1 MVLKLLLSSILLMSL
16 PMTAL
21 PLIVLKIPPL
31 YVILLSLLWILSIYK
46 ALERGFIKKNT
57 VIIIAI
63 LGLFFLINLLTGGS
77 IVSVAL
83 FSIYVLILNSLKEGY
98 GKTIFSSRGKIDKML
113 LYVYIIVISIMVFQF
128 ISYVLF
134 GIVYIIDP
142 QWYLTSSQYGTSLTS
157 PLSGW
162 NRDFRPGAFFSEP
175 SFAGLFI
182 ASYVAYRQDRKL
194 DIKFLFFNII
204 FLHFF
209 GNRTGEVV
217 LLLLLLYIF
226 LERYIGKTAIKNIF
240 IASLVSTVLVF
251 MYTYG
256 IVHSFILIEGYD
268 ESLRERVELSSI
280 GLNIWLEH
288 PVFGIGLG
296 NISEYISRNDLYY
309 WEIAN
314 LTNLY
319 IQLLSEVGIV
329 GFIMCLLIVT
339 RIYTFSYSSVAL
351 IVSFF
356 FVGGYSL
363 IYMFIMPLFI
373 SNYKMG
379 KYERFISK

>member
-1 MVLKLLLSSILLMSL
+1 MVLKLLLSSILLISL
-16 PMTAL
+16 PMMAL
-21 PLIVLKIPPL
+21 PLVVLKIPPL
-31 YVILLSLLWILSIYK
+31 YVILLSLLWILTIFK
-46 ALERGFIKKNT
+46 ALERGIAKKNT

-63 LGLFFLINLLTGGS
+63 LGFFFLINLLIGGS

-83 FSIYVLILNSLKEGY
+83 FLIYVLILNSLKEGY
-98 GKTIFSSRGKIDKML
+98 GKTIFSSREKIDKML
-113 LYVYIIVISIMVFQF
+113 LYVYIIVISIMAFQF
-128 ISYVLF
+128 LSYVLF
-134 GIVYIIDP
+134 GIVNVIDP
-142 QWYLTSSQYGTSLTS
+142 QWYLTSSQYGTSLS

-162 NRDFRPGAFFSEP
+162 NREYRPSAFFSEP

-182 ASYVAYRQDRKL
+182 ALYVAYRQDRKL
-194 DIKFLFFNII
+194 DIKFLLFNII

-209 GNRTGEVV
+209 GNRTGEAV

-226 LERYIGKTAIKNIF
+226 LERYIGKTASKNIF
-240 IASLVSTVLVF
+240 IASLVLAVLAF
-251 MYTYG
+251 MYTYES
-256 IVHSFILIEGYD
+256 INNFILIEGYD
-268 ESLRERVELSSI
+268 GSLRERVKLSSI

-288 PVFGIGLG
+288 PIFGIGLG

-309 WEIAN
+309 WKIAN

-319 IQLLSEVGIV
+319 IQLLAEVGIV
-329 GFIMCLLIVT
+329 GFIMCLLIIT

-373 SNYKMG
+373 SNYKME